1 MRTNGFFK
9 IHIKPSPLSLSA
21 MQART
26 QNLKI
31 QKRIAI
37 LSVLLFIIKSTA
49 YLLTHSVAI
58 LTDALESIV
67 NIVAGMLGIY
77 SLVVSAR
84 PKDTDH
90 PYGHG
95 KVEFITA
102 AVEGTLIFVAGIL
115 IIYGAS
121 KNLASPKPVYK
132 LDWGII
138 LIVITAIVNF
148 AAGIVCE
155 NVGKKNNSL
164 PLIASGKHLKSDTY
178 TTAGIIGGLILLYF
192 TKVYWIDSAV
202 AIFFALIISYTGYKI
217 IRSSVAGIM
226 DEADESLLTEMIATL
241 NKNRSQ
247 NWVDM
252 HNLRIIKYG
261 ALLHLDAHLTVPWY
275 FNVYQAHHEID
286 RLTGLLRK
294 EYGDSLEIFVHSDA
308 CMTFSCAICIK
319 QDCKLRQ
326 EALVNRIQWSKNNIS
341 ANVKHSE
348 KTA

>member
-1 MRTNGFFK
+1 
-9 IHIKPSPLSLSA
+9 
-21 MQART
+21 MQAST
-26 QNLKI
+26 QNLRI

-37 LSVLLFIIKSTA
+37 LSVLLFIVKITA

-67 NIVAGMLGIY
+67 NIVAGLLGIY

-84 PKDTDH
+84 PKDNDH

-95 KVEFITA
+95 KVEFISA

-115 IIYGAS
+115 IIYGAA
-121 KNLASPKPVYK
+121 KNLYVPASVHK
-132 LDWGII
+132 LDWGIL
-138 LIVITAIVNF
+138 LIVITAVVNY

-155 NVGKKNNSL
+155 RVGKKNNSL
-164 PLIASGKHLKSDTY
+164 PLVASGQHLKSDTY
-178 TTAGIIGGLILLYF
+178 TTAGIIVGLTLLYF
-192 TKVYWIDSAV
+192 TNIYWIDSAV
-202 AIFFALIISYTGYKI
+202 AILFAMIISYTGYKI

-226 DEADESLLTEMIATL
+226 DEADEALLTEMIATL
-241 NKNRSQ
+241 NKNRGV

-275 FNVYQAHHEID
+275 FNVYEAHHEID
-286 RLTGLLRK
+286 ELSGLLRK

-308 CMTFSCAICIK
+308 CMTFSCAICLK
-319 QDCKLRQ
+319 DDCKVRQ
-326 EALVNRIQWSKNNIS
+326 HPLIKRIQWSKNNIS

>member
-1 MRTNGFFK
+1 
-9 IHIKPSPLSLSA
+9 
-21 MQART
+21 MQASS
-26 QNLKI
+26 QNLRI
-31 QKRIAI
+31 QKRIAL
-37 LSVLLFIIKSTA
+37 LSVLLFLIKMTA

-67 NIVAGMLGIY
+67 NIVAGVLGIY

-84 PKDTDH
+84 PKDNDH

-95 KVEFITA
+95 KVEFIST

-115 IIYGAS
+115 IIYGAA
-121 KNLASPKPVYK
+121 KNLYAPAVVHK
-132 LDWGII
+132 LDWGIL
-138 LIVITAIVNF
+138 LIVITAVINYV
-148 AAGIVCE
+148 AGIVCE
-155 NVGKKNNSL
+155 RVGKKNNSL

-178 TTAGIIGGLILLYF
+178 TTAGIIVGLTLLYF
-192 TKVYWIDSAV
+192 SNIYWIDSAI
-202 AIFFALIISYTGYKI
+202 AILFALIISYTGYKI

-226 DEADESLLTEMIATL
+226 DEADETLLTEMIATL
-241 NKNRSQ
+241 NKSRGV
-247 NWVDM
+247 NWIDM

-275 FNVYQAHHEID
+275 FNVYEAHHEID
-286 RLTGLLRK
+286 ELSGLLRK

-319 QDCKLRQ
+319 DDCKVRQ
-326 EALVNRIQWSKNNIS
+326 HPLVQKIQWSKNNIS

-348 KTA
+348 KTV

>member
-1 MRTNGFFK
+1 
-9 IHIKPSPLSLSA
+9 
-21 MQART
+21 MQARS
-26 QNLKI
+26 QNLQI

-37 LSVLLFIIKSTA
+37 LSVLLFLIKISA

-67 NIVAGMLGIY
+67 NIVAGILGIY
-77 SLVVSAR
+77 SLLVSAR
-84 PKDTDH
+84 PKDKDH

-95 KVEFITA
+95 KVEFISSA
-102 AVEGTLIFVAGIL
+102 IEGTLIFVAGIL

-121 KNLASPKPVYK
+121 KNLHSPAVVHK
-132 LDWGII
+132 LDWGI
-138 LIVITAIVNF
+138 LLVVITAVVNYV
-148 AAGIVCE
+148 AGIVCE
-155 NVGKKNNSL
+155 RVGKKNNSL

-178 TTAGIIGGLILLYF
+178 TTGGIIVGLILLYY
-192 TKVYWIDSAV
+192 TNIYWIDSVV
-202 AIFFALIISYTGYKI
+202 AILFALIISYTGYKI

-226 DEADESLLTEMIATL
+226 DEADENLLTEIIATL
-241 NKNRSQ
+241 NKNRGA

-275 FNVYQAHHEID
+275 FNVYEAHHEID
-286 RLTGLLRK
+286 QLSGLLRK
-294 EYGDSLEIFVHSDA
+294 EHGDSLEIFVHSDA

-319 QDCKLRQ
+319 QDCNVRQ
-326 EALVNRIQWSKNNIS
+326 EALVKKIQWSKNNIS

-348 KTA
+348 KTI

>member
-1 MRTNGFFK
+1 MQV
-9 IHIKPSPLSLSA
+9 SL
-21 MQART
+21 

-31 QKRIAI
+31 QKRIAV
-37 LSVLLFIIKSTA
+37 LSVILFVVKISA
-49 YLLTHSVAI
+49 YFLTHSVAI

-67 NIVAGMLGIY
+67 NIVAGVLGIY

-102 AVEGTLIFVAGIL
+102 AIEGTLIFVAGIL

-121 KNLASPKPVYK
+121 KNLHTPHQVYK

-138 LIVITAIVNF
+138 LIVITAVVNY

-155 NVGKKNNSL
+155 KVGKKNNSL

-178 TTAGIIGGLILLYF
+178 TTAGIIVGLILLYF
-192 TKVYWIDSAV
+192 TKIYWIDSAI
-202 AIFFALIISYTGYKI
+202 AILFALIISYTGYKI
-217 IRSSVAGIM
+217 IRSSIAGIM
-226 DEADESLLTEMIATL
+226 DEADETLLTEMIATL
-241 NKNRSQ
+241 NQNRSQ
-247 NWVDM
+247 NWIDM

-275 FNVYQAHHEID
+275 FNVYESHNEID
-286 RLTGLLRK
+286 GLTGLLRK

-319 QDCKLRQ
+319 QDCNVRQ
-326 EALVNRIQWSKNNIS
+326 QQLVKRIQWSQNNIS